1 MAGGRS
7 IAASAHYRYRR
18 RSTQRCAVGARG
30 ERLVSGVEGVCG
42 GSRGKGLDEPRSA
55 SELSVLPELQLMS
68 VPNSSA
74 KQLRAHHA
82 GSNFEQLEGLALV
95 LGRRGDRRG
104 FLMLVAVS

>member
-1 MAGGRS
+1 
-7 IAASAHYRYRR
+7 
-18 RSTQRCAVGARG
+18 
-30 ERLVSGVEGVCG
+30 VEGVCG

-68 VPNSSA
+68 VPNSMSA
-74 KQLRAHHA
+74 KQLRAQNA